1 MSATAISTE
10 IPTGTWGVDPVHSS
24 IGFAVKH
31 NVIATFRG
39 TFGEVEGAL
48 GPDGLTG
55 VAKVE
60 SIAIDE
66 PNLKGHLLSPDFFD
80 AERHPELTF
89 SSREIRVDDGAV
101 KVEGEITIKGVTK
114 PIVLT
119 GSVTGPVEDRIG
131 LELETVVDRREFGL
145 DWNAPLP
152 TGGFAVGN
160 DVTIRGEL
168 ELVKAA

>member
-1 MSATAISTE
+1 MSATAVRTE
-10 IPTGTWGVDPVHSS
+10 VPTGTWAVDSVHSS

-39 TFGEVEGAL
+39 AFADVEGAL

-60 SIAIDE
+60 SITIDE

-80 AERHPELTF
+80 AERFPELTF
-89 SSREIRVDDGAV
+89 RSRDIRLDGEQVEVD
-101 KVEGEITIKGVTK
+101 GEITIKGVTK

-119 GSVTGPVEDRIG
+119 GSVTGPVADRIG
-131 LELETVVDRREFGL
+131 IELETVVDRREFGL

>member
-10 IPTGTWGVDPVHSS
+10 IPTGTWGVDPVHST
-24 IGFAVKH
+24 IGFAVRH

-39 TFGEVEGAL
+39 TFGQVEGAL

-60 SIAIDE
+60 SIAVDE

-89 SSREIRVDDGAV
+89 RSRDIRVADGAV
-101 KVEGEITIKGVTK
+101 EVEGEITIKGTTK